1 SDSTAKDYQSILTV
15 RVFPQIGSVSLK
27 EIRPEHLD
35 QLTIYLKGLKGNEG
49 KLSPRRTNI
58 ILLRVRQVLDL
69 AFERE
74 YLDKNP
80 HGWITLQEERR
91 PRVDPF
97 SFQERQIFL
106 ANLPEPEHG
115 MRKACP
121 RFWTYYFTVAFDT
134 GMRPSE
140 QMALRW
146 FPDAEH
152 PE

>member
-1 SDSTAKDYQSILTV
+1 M
-15 RVFPQIGSVSLK
+15 
-27 EIRPEHLD
+27 
-35 QLTIYLKGLKGNEG
+35 
-49 KLSPRRTNI
+49 NI

-74 YLDKNP
+74 YLVKNP

-97 SFQERQIFL
+97 SFEERQLFF
-106 ANLPEPEHG
+106 AHLPEPEYG

-121 RFWTYYFTVAFDT
+121 LFWTHYFTVAFDT

-146 FPDAEH
+146 YPDADH
-152 PE
+152 PEKSSYIDFAQKKFLLGRVGYAAGKLISRLRGVTGRLTCS